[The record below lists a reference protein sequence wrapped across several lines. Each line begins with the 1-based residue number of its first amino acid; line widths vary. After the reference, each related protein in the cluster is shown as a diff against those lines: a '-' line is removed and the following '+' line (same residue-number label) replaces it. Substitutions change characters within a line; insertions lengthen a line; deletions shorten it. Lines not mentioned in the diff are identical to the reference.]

1 MGNLQSCHVGQCN
14 ITNIC
19 FDTEI
24 IILNETHCDSVK
36 NISLSAGLEDNSCH
50 LLDSHLCQDLH
61 VHREKHATRVEL
73 NYDMDGC
80 YDLSDLEHYKYYEDQ
95 LVFMKYLGV
104 IGMGQFLS
112 KIQLAIS
119 LRD

>member
-1 MGNLQSCHVGQCN
+1 M
-14 ITNIC
+14 
-19 FDTEI
+19 
-24 IILNETHCDSVK
+24 NETHCDSVK

-95 LVFMKYLGV
+95 LLFMKYLGV